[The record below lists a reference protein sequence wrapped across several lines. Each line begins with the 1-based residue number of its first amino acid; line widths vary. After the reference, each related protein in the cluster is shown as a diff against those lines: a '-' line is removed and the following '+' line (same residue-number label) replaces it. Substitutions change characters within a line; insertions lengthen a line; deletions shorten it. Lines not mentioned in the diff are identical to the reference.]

1 MARKG
6 QGLEP
11 RSSVSVPPCPP
22 LQNLLARF
30 QALGGP
36 LAWAAP
42 LPWVRAVCRGH
53 PASLS
58 SRVPSFP
65 VPVAGNHI
73 FSQVTC
79 LPPLIRQMSSVR
91 PGPSPPSPVL
101 SSEIIAGCP
110 STPPKSALGIAGG
123 MASVQPAECCLL
135 HPNLAQG
142 HLQLEHLGRDFR
154 VDTAPISPSEVEGQS
169 PMAVRYRNNNQ
180 RRFSM
185 EASAAGGQ
193 EGWGQFWLSPAC
205 WLEGP
210 VLNSWGSGGLRAL
223 MPLLSMSM
231 DVSKR
236 LSLPMDIRLPPEFL
250 QKLQMES
257 PEFPK
262 PLSRMSRRASLS
274 DIGFGKLETYVKL
287 DKLGEGTYATV
298 FKGRSKLTE
307 NLVALKEIRLEHEEG
322 APCTAIRE
330 VSLLKNLKHANIVT
344 LHDIIHTE
352 RSLTLVFEYLDNDL
366 KQYLDNCGNLMNVH
380 NVKIFMFQ
388 LLRGLA
394 YCHGRKILHRDL
406 KPQNLLINER
416 GELKLADFGLA
427 RAKSVPTKT
436 YSNEVVTLWY
446 RPPDVLL
453 GSTEYST
460 PIDMWGVGCIH
471 YEMVTGRPMFPGSTV
486 KEELHLIFR
495 LLGTPT
501 EDTWP
506 GITSNEEFKA
516 YNFTQYRAQPL
527 INHAPR
533 LESEGIDLLMNLLLY
548 EAKSRISAEAA
559 LRHPYFKSLGERVH
573 LLPDNV
579 SIFSLKE
586 IQLQKDPGYR
596 GSAFQQSEP
605 TEHRRARCPPST
617 AHV

>member
-1 MARKG
+1 M
-6 QGLEP
+6 
-11 RSSVSVPPCPP
+11 
-22 LQNLLARF
+22 
-30 QALGGP
+30 
-36 LAWAAP
+36 
-42 LPWVRAVCRGH
+42 
-53 PASLS
+53 
-58 SRVPSFP
+58 
-65 VPVAGNHI
+65 
-73 FSQVTC
+73 
-79 LPPLIRQMSSVR
+79 
-91 PGPSPPSPVL
+91 
-101 SSEIIAGCP
+101 
-110 STPPKSALGIAGG
+110 
-123 MASVQPAECCLL
+123 
-135 HPNLAQG
+135 AQG
-142 HLQLEHLGRDFR
+142 RLYLSHLNRDIQ
-154 VDTAPISPSEVEGQS
+154 TQPSSSSPLEGQS
-169 PMAVRYRNNNQ
+169 PTAVHYRNGNH

-185 EASAAGGQ
+185 E
-193 EGWGQFWLSPAC
+193 
-205 WLEGP
+205 
-210 VLNSWGSGGLRAL
+210 
-223 MPLLSMSM
+223 

-250 QKLQMES
+250 QKLEMES
-257 PEFPK
+257 PEISK

-274 DIGFGKLETYVKL
+274 DIGFGKMETYVKL
-287 DKLGEGTYATV
+287 EKLGEGTYATV
-298 FKGRSKLTE
+298 FKGRSKLTK

-344 LHDIIHTE
+344 LHDIIHTTC
-352 RSLTLVFEYLDNDL
+352 SLTLVFEYLDSDL
-366 KQYLDNCGNLMNVH
+366 KQYLDNCGNLMSMY

-388 LLRGLA
+388 LLRGLS
-394 YCHGRKILHRDL
+394 YCHQLKILHRDL
-406 KPQNLLINER
+406 KPQNLLINGK

-495 LLGTPT
+495 TLGTPT
-501 EDTWP
+501 EDSWP

-533 LESEGIDLLMNLLLY
+533 LDTEGIDLLTSLLLY
-548 EAKSRISAEAA
+548 EAKRRTSAELA
-559 LRHPYFKSLGERVH
+559 LRHPYFMVLGEKVH
-573 LLPDNV
+573 LLPETA

-596 GSAFQQSEP
+596 GSSFQHSGRIALRP
-605 TEHRRARCPPST
+605 AASNGT
-617 AHV
+617 

>member
-1 MARKG
+1 MNKMKTFKRRFS
-6 QGLEP
+6 L
-11 RSSVSVPPCPP
+11 SVPRTETIEES
-22 LQNLLARF
+22 LAEFTEQFNQLNNRK
-30 QALGGP
+30 
-36 LAWAAP
+36 
-42 LPWVRAVCRGH
+42 
-53 PASLS
+53 
-58 SRVPSFP
+58 
-65 VPVAGNHI
+65 NED
-73 FSQVTC
+73 
-79 LPPLIRQMSSVR
+79 M
-91 PGPSPPSPVL
+91 
-101 SSEIIAGCP
+101 
-110 STPPKSALGIAGG
+110 
-123 MASVQPAECCLL
+123 
-135 HPNLAQG
+135 AQG
-142 HLQLEHLGRDFR
+142 RLYLSHLNRDIQ
-154 VDTAPISPSEVEGQS
+154 TQPSSSSPLEGQS
-169 PMAVRYRNNNQ
+169 PTAVHYRNGNH

-185 EASAAGGQ
+185 E
-193 EGWGQFWLSPAC
+193 
-205 WLEGP
+205 
-210 VLNSWGSGGLRAL
+210 
-223 MPLLSMSM
+223 

-250 QKLQMES
+250 QKLEMES
-257 PEFPK
+257 PEISK

-274 DIGFGKLETYVKL
+274 DIGFGKMETYVKL
-287 DKLGEGTYATV
+287 EKLGEGTYATV
-298 FKGRSKLTE
+298 FKGRSKLTK

-344 LHDIIHTE
+344 LHDIIHTTC
-352 RSLTLVFEYLDNDL
+352 SLTLVFEYLDSDL
-366 KQYLDNCGNLMNVH
+366 KQYLDNCGNLMSMY

-388 LLRGLA
+388 LLRGLS
-394 YCHGRKILHRDL
+394 YCHQLKILHRDL
-406 KPQNLLINER
+406 KPQNLLINGK

-495 LLGTPT
+495 TLGTPT
-501 EDTWP
+501 EDSWP

-533 LESEGIDLLMNLLLY
+533 LDTEGIDLLTSLLLY
-548 EAKSRISAEAA
+548 EAKRRTSAELA
-559 LRHPYFKSLGERVH
+559 LRHPYFMVLGEKVH
-573 LLPDNV
+573 LLPETA

-596 GSAFQQSEP
+596 GSSFQHSGRIALRP
-605 TEHRRARCPPST
+605 AASNGT
-617 AHV
+617 

>member
-1 MARKG
+1 MTMNKMKNFKRR
-6 QGLEP
+6 L
-11 RSSVSVPPCPP
+11 SLSVP
-22 LQNLLARF
+22 RTETIEE
-30 QALGGP
+30 
-36 LAWAAP
+36 
-42 LPWVRAVCRGH
+42 
-53 PASLS
+53 SLTE
-58 SRVPSFP
+58 FTEQF
-65 VPVAGNHI
+65 N
-73 FSQVTC
+73 Q
-79 LPPLIRQMSSVR
+79 
-91 PGPSPPSPVL
+91 
-101 SSEIIAGCP
+101 
-110 STPPKSALGIAGG
+110 
-123 MASVQPAECCLL
+123 L
-135 HPNLAQG
+135 HNQRNED
-142 HLQLEHLGRDFR
+142 LQLSPLGRDPQPASSTF
-154 VDTAPISPSEVEGQS
+154 SPTDSREDPGQLS
-169 PMAVRYRNNNQ
+169 PGMQYRRQNQ

-185 EASAAGGQ
+185 EVRGPGLCPVQVTDASTTYAQGG
-193 EGWGQFWLSPAC
+193 WLRGSQT
-205 WLEGP
+205 
-210 VLNSWGSGGLRAL
+210 SW
-223 MPLLSMSM
+223 
-231 DVSKR
+231 DISKR
-236 LSLPMDIRLPPEFL
+236 LSLPMDIRLPQEFL
-250 QKLQMES
+250 QKLQLES
-257 PEFPK
+257 PDLPK

-344 LHDIIHTE
+344 LHDLIHTE
-352 RSLTLVFEYLDNDL
+352 RSLTLVFEYLDSDL
-366 KQYLDNCGNLMNVH
+366 KQYLDHCGNLMSMH

-394 YCHGRKILHRDL
+394 YCHRRKILHRDL
-406 KPQNLLINER
+406 KPQNLLISER

-471 YEMVTGRPMFPGSTV
+471 YEMATGRPLFPGSTV

-501 EDTWP
+501 EETWP
-506 GITSNEEFKA
+506 GVLALSEFRA
-516 YNFTQYRAQPL
+516 YNFPRYLPQPL
-527 INHAPR
+527 ISHAPR
-533 LESEGIDLLMNLLLY
+533 YPQPGPNSLPSAFQYES
-548 EAKSRISAEAA
+548 KSRMSAEAA
-559 LRHPYFKSLGERVH
+559 LSHPYFRSLGERVH
-573 LLPDNV
+573 QLEDTA

-596 GSAFQQSEP
+596 GLAFQQPGRGKS
-605 TEHRRARCPPST
+605 RRQSIF
-617 AHV
+617 

>member
-1 MARKG
+1 MPQSPWSATVSLQCHSVPG
-6 QGLEP
+6 VPQCPCSVTVSLECHSVPAVSPECHSVPAVPQCP
-11 RSSVSVPPCPP
+11 RSVTVSPQCHNVHAVPQSLHSATVSSECHRFPAVPQCPWSVT
-22 LQNLLARF
+22 
-30 QALGGP
+30 
-36 LAWAAP
+36 
-42 LPWVRAVCRGH
+42 
-53 PASLS
+53 LS
-58 SRVPSFP
+58 S
-65 VPVAGNHI
+65 
-73 FSQVTC
+73 
-79 LPPLIRQMSSVR
+79 
-91 PGPSPPSPVL
+91 
-101 SSEIIAGCP
+101 
-110 STPPKSALGIAGG
+110 
-123 MASVQPAECCLL
+123 
-135 HPNLAQG
+135 
-142 HLQLEHLGRDFR
+142 
-154 VDTAPISPSEVEGQS
+154 QS
-169 PMAVRYRNNNQ
+169 PQTVTVSPRSPQ
-180 RRFSM
+180 SVT
-185 EASAAGGQ
+185 
-193 EGWGQFWLSPAC
+193 LSPQC
-205 WLEGP
+205 H
-210 VLNSWGSGGLRAL
+210 S
-223 MPLLSMSM
+223 

-257 PEFPK
+257 LELPK

-274 DIGFGKLETYVKL
+274 DIGFGKLETYIKL

-366 KQYLDNCGNLMNVH
+366 KQYLENCGNLMSVH

-506 GITSNEEFKA
+506 GITSNQEFRA
-516 YNFTQYRAQPL
+516 YNFSQYRAQPL
-527 INHAPR
+527 LNHAPR
-533 LESEGIDLLMNLLLY
+533 LDSEGVDLLTNLLLY
-548 EAKSRISAEAA
+548 RAKGRISAEAA
-559 LRHPYFKSLGERVH
+559 LQHPYFRSLGERVH
-573 LLPDNV
+573 LLPD
-579 SIFSLKE
+579 
-586 IQLQKDPGYR
+586 
-596 GSAFQQSEP
+596 SECCCAP
-605 TEHRRARCPPST
+605 KKGGKGM
-617 AHV
+617 

>member
-1 MARKG
+1 D
-6 QGLEP
+6 
-11 RSSVSVPPCPP
+11 
-22 LQNLLARF
+22 
-30 QALGGP
+30 
-36 LAWAAP
+36 
-42 LPWVRAVCRGH
+42 
-53 PASLS
+53 
-58 SRVPSFP
+58 
-65 VPVAGNHI
+65 
-73 FSQVTC
+73 
-79 LPPLIRQMSSVR
+79 
-91 PGPSPPSPVL
+91 
-101 SSEIIAGCP
+101 
-110 STPPKSALGIAGG
+110 
-123 MASVQPAECCLL
+123 
-135 HPNLAQG
+135 LAQG
-142 HLQLEHLGRDFR
+142 HLQLAQLGRDAAG
-154 VDTAPISPSEVEGQS
+154 DSSPVSPPQGQGQS
-169 PMAVRYRNNNQ
+169 PVAAVRYRNHGQ

-185 EASAAGGQ
+185 EASPGAGGTS
-193 EGWGQFWLSPAC
+193 ECHLG
-205 WLEGP
+205 
-210 VLNSWGSGGLRAL
+210 
-223 MPLLSMSM
+223 

-257 PEFPK
+257 PELPK

-274 DIGFGKLETYVKL
+274 DIGFGKLETYIKL

-366 KQYLDNCGNLMNVH
+366 KQYLENCGNLMSVH

-460 PIDMWGVGCIH
+460 PIDMW
-471 YEMVTGRPMFPGSTV
+471 
-486 KEELHLIFR
+486 
-495 LLGTPT
+495 
-501 EDTWP
+501 
-506 GITSNEEFKA
+506 
-516 YNFTQYRAQPL
+516 
-527 INHAPR
+527 
-533 LESEGIDLLMNLLLY
+533 
-548 EAKSRISAEAA
+548 
-559 LRHPYFKSLGERVH
+559 
-573 LLPDNV
+573 
-579 SIFSLKE
+579 
-586 IQLQKDPGYR
+586 
-596 GSAFQQSEP
+596 
-605 TEHRRARCPPST
+605 
-617 AHV
+617 

>member
-1 MARKG
+1 MNKMKNFKRRFS
-6 QGLEP
+6 L
-11 RSSVSVPPCPP
+11 SVP
-22 LQNLLARF
+22 RTETIEE
-30 QALGGP
+30 
-36 LAWAAP
+36 
-42 LPWVRAVCRGH
+42 
-53 PASLS
+53 SLTEFTEQFNQLNNQ
-58 SRVPSFP
+58 R
-65 VPVAGNHI
+65 N
-73 FSQVTC
+73 
-79 LPPLIRQMSSVR
+79 
-91 PGPSPPSPVL
+91 
-101 SSEIIAGCP
+101 ED
-110 STPPKSALGIAGG
+110 
-123 MASVQPAECCLL
+123 
-135 HPNLAQG
+135 LAQG
-142 HLQLEHLGRDFR
+142 QLQLAQLGRAAGGDG
-154 VDTAPISPSEVEGQS
+154 SPASPPEGHGRS
-169 PMAVRYRNNNQ
+169 PVAAVRYRNHGQ

-185 EASAAGGQ
+185 EASAGRGDL
-193 EGWGQFWLSPAC
+193 GTPG
-205 WLEGP
+205 
-210 VLNSWGSGGLRAL
+210 
-223 MPLLSMSM
+223 
-231 DVSKR
+231 KR

-257 PEFPK
+257 PECPK

-274 DIGFGKLETYVKL
+274 DIGFGKLETYIKL

-352 RSLTLVFEYLDNDL
+352 RCLTLVFEYLVGLGASLGAGGVVREGQTDVSFPLQDNDL
-366 KQYLDNCGNLMNVH
+366 KQYLENCGNLMSVH

-460 PIDMWGVGCIH
+460 PIDMCPPGTSLPALGDRGHTLRGFSIP
-471 YEMVTGRPMFPGSTV
+471 PMPTAGFP
-486 KEELHLIFR
+486 LCPA
-495 LLGTPT
+495 GTPT

-516 YNFTQYRAQPL
+516 YNFTQYRAQAL

-533 LESEGIDLLMNLLLY
+533 LDSEGIDLLANLLLY
-548 EAKSRISAEAA
+548 RAKGRISAEAA
-559 LRHPYFKSLGERVH
+559 LQHPYFKSLGERVH
-573 LLPDNV
+573 LLPDNA

-586 IQLQKDPGYR
+586 IQLQKDPGHR
-596 GSAFQQSEP
+596 GSAFQHSG
-605 TEHRRARCPPST
+605 RAGQKPGSLP
-617 AHV
+617 

>member
-1 MARKG
+1 MPSAVLRESCALFAVQDTMNKMKTFKRRFS
-6 QGLEP
+6 L
-11 RSSVSVPPCPP
+11 SVPRTETIEES
-22 LQNLLARF
+22 LAEFTEQFNQLNNRKNEVYKF
-30 QALGGP
+30 MNELIVQ
-36 LAWAAP
+36 
-42 LPWVRAVCRGH
+42 
-53 PASLS
+53 LS
-58 SRVPSFP
+58 
-65 VPVAGNHI
+65 
-73 FSQVTC
+73 
-79 LPPLIRQMSSVR
+79 
-91 PGPSPPSPVL
+91 
-101 SSEIIAGCP
+101 
-110 STPPKSALGIAGG
+110 KSIELNTVKSMFA
-123 MASVQPAECCLL
+123 MED
-135 HPNLAQG
+135 LAQG
-142 HLQLEHLGRDFR
+142 RLHLSHLNRDIQ
-154 VDTAPISPSEVEGQS
+154 TQPSSTSPSEDQS
-169 PMAVRYRNNNQ
+169 PTAVRYRNGNQ

-185 EASAAGGQ
+185 E
-193 EGWGQFWLSPAC
+193 
-205 WLEGP
+205 
-210 VLNSWGSGGLRAL
+210 
-223 MPLLSMSM
+223 

-250 QKLQMES
+250 QKLEMES
-257 PEFPK
+257 PEVSK

-274 DIGFGKLETYVKL
+274 DIGFGKMETYVKL

-344 LHDIIHTE
+344 LHDIIHTTC
-352 RSLTLVFEYLDNDL
+352 SLTLVFEYLDSDL
-366 KQYLDNCGNLMNVH
+366 KQYLDNCGNLMSMY

-388 LLRGLA
+388 LLRGLS
-394 YCHGRKILHRDL
+394 YCHQHKILHRDL
-406 KPQNLLINER
+406 KPQNLLINGK

-501 EDTWP
+501 EETWP

-516 YNFTQYRAQPL
+516 YNFTQCRAQPL

-533 LESEGIDLLMNLLLY
+533 LDTEGIDLLMSLLLV
-548 EAKSRISAEAA
+548 
-559 LRHPYFKSLGERVH
+559 GGV
-573 LLPDNV
+573 D
-579 SIFSLKE
+579 
-586 IQLQKDPGYR
+586 
-596 GSAFQQSEP
+596 
-605 TEHRRARCPPST
+605 C
-617 AHV
+617 